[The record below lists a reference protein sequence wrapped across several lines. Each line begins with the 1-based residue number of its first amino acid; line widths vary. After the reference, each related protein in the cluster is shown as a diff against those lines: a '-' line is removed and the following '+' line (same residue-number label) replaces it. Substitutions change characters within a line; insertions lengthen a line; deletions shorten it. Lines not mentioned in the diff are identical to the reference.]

1 MSVYVLAQLH
11 IHDQDR
17 YQRYAARFRPTL
29 LPYGGQLLAADPD
42 PSLIEG
48 DRAPEKVVLLQF
60 PDAAHFHRWAQSS
73 EYQAIVDDRREASTA
88 TVLLLRG
95 IPPSHSEPDQS

>member
-1 MSVYVLAQLH
+1 MSVYVLAQLQ

-17 YQRYAARFRPTL
+17 YERYAARFRPTL

-42 PSLIEG
+42 PSLVEG
-48 DRAPEKVVLLQF
+48 DDAPDKVVLLQF
-60 PDAAHFHRWAQSS
+60 PDAARFHRWARSS
-73 EYQAIVDDRREASTA
+73 EYQAIVADRRQASKA

-95 IPPSHSEPDQS
+95 ITPSHAEPDQS